1 MLEHKDDKWRDD
13 SGPKPYNRGR
23 RSIDS
28 ELTFPVAMSKAVVW
42 LLVTMMTVVGALLVW
57 LCVGQLENSK
67 TLVRMEERSAVAIEQ
82 NKIFH
87 QELERLTLTDNR
99 LSLEL
104 KNLQIAAA
112 RHGWKETE

>member
-1 MLEHKDDKWRDD
+1 MLEHKDDKWRDE

-28 ELTFPVAMSKAVVW
+28 EMTFPMAISRAMVW
-42 LLVTMMTVVGALLVW
+42 LLVTMLGVVGVLLGW
-57 LCVGQLENSK
+57 LCVGQMENSK
-67 TLVRMEERSAVAIEQ
+67 TLVRMEERSAAALEQ
-82 NKIFH
+82 NKMFH

-104 KNLQIAAA
+104 KELQIAAA
-112 RHGWKETE
+112 SHGWKEK